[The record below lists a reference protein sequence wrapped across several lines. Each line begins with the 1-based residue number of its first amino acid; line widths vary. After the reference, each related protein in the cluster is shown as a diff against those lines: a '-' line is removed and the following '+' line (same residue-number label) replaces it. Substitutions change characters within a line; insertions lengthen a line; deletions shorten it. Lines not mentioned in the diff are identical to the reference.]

1 MSLIEVKLGMPL
13 DEFIRLSHEQEFEL
27 INGERRPKLATVL
40 GHSETVRFLFKRMDT
55 HISSYGAG
63 EVYAETT
70 FVLPDTDV
78 KDWVV
83 GSRIPDLMFFQS
95 DRVAA
100 YKAQHP
106 DYRERPLP
114 LVPDFVIEV
123 VSPTDKVSEL
133 DEKIDAYLAD
143 GVRLIWVID
152 PQRRKATVY
161 APDMEQ
167 PRHLVGD
174 AMLDASDVLPG
185 FQVKLSSLF
194 G

>member
-1 MSLIEVKLGMPL
+1 MFYAGNRVTEY
-13 DEFIRLSHEQEFEL
+13 ET
-27 INGERRPKLATVL
+27 RR
-40 GHSETVRFLFKRMDT
+40 
-55 HISSYGAG
+55 
-63 EVYAETT
+63 
-70 FVLPDTDV
+70 
-78 KDWVV
+78 
-83 GSRIPDLMFFQS
+83 S
-95 DRVAA
+95 D
-100 YKAQHP
+100 H
-106 DYRERPLP
+106 DERPLP

-133 DEKIDAYLAD
+133 DEKIDAYLTD

-174 AMLDASDVLPG
+174 ALLDASEVIAG
-185 FQVKLSSLF
+185 FQVRLSSLF